1 MEVLVLFAAFFI
13 LLFIGLPIAIT
24 LALSSMAYL
33 MMMDIPLTV
42 IPQKMYAGM
51 DSFVLLCVPGFI
63 LAGNLMNR
71 GNITE
76 QIVNV
81 SNAMVGHIRGGLGLA
96 NVAGSMLFGGV
107 SGTAVADTA
116 SIGGVMIP
124 GMSKSGYDTP
134 FAAAVT
140 AASSTIGPI
149 VPPSVPMII
158 VGTLTGISVGQMFLA
173 GAVPGLLL
181 GFGMMITVYILAI
194 KRNYPKGEKVSFKQ
208 LLIELRRSSWAI
220 SLTMLILV
228 GIIGGFFTPTEASI
242 VAAFYALIIGL
253 YVYRG
258 LKWVHVP
265 SVLVA
270 TAVTSASLLILV
282 GFANVFGWILTSER
296 IPQMIADAILTL
308 SDNKIVV
315 LLIINLLLLL
325 VGSFMETIAALIILF
340 PTLLGV
346 ATSVGVDPVHF
357 GIIAVLNL
365 MIGLSTP
372 PVGVCLFVASSIG
385 GISMEKVAKAIVPFL
400 LCNIIVLMLVT
411 YIPGVSLWLPSM
423 FYR

>member
-1 MEVLVLFAAFFI
+1 MEVIILFATFFI
-13 LLFIGLPIAIT
+13 LLFVGLPIAIT
-24 LALSSMAYL
+24 LALASMSYL
-33 MMMDIPLTV
+33 FLMDIPYTV

-76 QIVNV
+76 QIINL

-124 GMSKSGYDTP
+124 GMSKAGYDTP
-134 FAAAVT
+134 FSAAVT

-149 VPPSVPMII
+149 IPPSVPMII

-173 GAVPGLLL
+173 GAIPGLLL
-181 GFGMMITVYILAI
+181 GFGMMITVYILAV
-194 KRNYPKGEKVSFKQ
+194 KRHYPKEEKVTFKQ
-208 LLIELRRSSWAI
+208 LLIEMKRSSWAV

-253 YVYRG
+253 YIYRG
-258 LKWVHVP
+258 LKWRDVP

-296 IPQMIADAILTL
+296 IPQMIASAILNL
-308 SDNKIVV
+308 SENKFVV

-346 ATSVGVDPVHF
+346 ATSVGVNPVHF

-400 LCNIIVLMLVT
+400 ICNIIILLIVT
-411 YIPGVSLWLPSM
+411 YVPAVALWLPGM
-423 FYR
+423 FYQ

>member
-1 MEVLVLFAAFFI
+1 MEVWILFLVFFA
-13 LLFIGLPIAIT
+13 LLALGVPIAIT
-24 LALSSMAYL
+24 LGAASLTYL
-33 MMMDIPLTV
+33 FLMEIPFTV
-42 IPQKMYAGM
+42 VPQKMYAGM

-76 QIVNV
+76 QIINL

-124 GMSKSGYDTP
+124 GMSKAGYDTP
-134 FAAAVT
+134 FSAAVT

-149 VPPSVPMII
+149 IPPSVPMII

-173 GAVPGLLL
+173 GAIPGVLL
-181 GFGMMITVYILAI
+181 GVGMMITVYILAI
-194 KRNYPKGEKVSFKQ
+194 KRNYPKEQKVGFKQ
-208 LLIELRRSSWAI
+208 LLVEMRKSSWAV
-220 SLTMLILV
+220 SLTLLILV
-228 GIIGGFFTPTEASI
+228 GIIGGFFTPTEASV

-258 LKWVHVP
+258 LKWRDVP
-265 SVLVA
+265 QVLVA
-270 TAVTSASLLILV
+270 TAVTSSSLLILV
-282 GFANVFGWILTSER
+282 GLANVFGWILTSER
-296 IPQMIADAILTL
+296 IPQMIADAILSL
-308 SDNKIVV
+308 SENKIVV
-315 LLIINLLLLL
+315 LLIINLVLLL

-346 ATSVGVDPVHF
+346 ATSVGVNPVHF

-385 GISMEKVAKAIVPFL
+385 NISMEKVAKAIIPFL
-400 LCNIIVLMLVT
+400 VCNIIVLLLVT
-411 YIPGVSLWLPSM
+411 YIPALSLWLPGL
-423 FYR
+423 FY

>member
-1 MEVLVLFAAFFI
+1 MEVGI
-13 LLFIGLPIAIT
+13 LFIVFFGFLFLGLPIAIT
-24 LALSSMAYL
+24 LGISSATYL
-33 MMMDIPLTV
+33 IIMDIPLTV

-76 QIVNV
+76 QIINL

-124 GMSKSGYDTP
+124 GMTKAGYDAP
-134 FAAAVT
+134 FSAAVT

-149 VPPSVPMII
+149 IPPSVPMII

-173 GAVPGLLL
+173 GAIPGIML
-181 GFGMMITVYILAI
+181 GIGMMITVYILAV
-194 KRNYPKGEKVSFKQ
+194 KRNYPKEEKVSFRTLMLEMKK
-208 LLIELRRSSWAI
+208 SSWAV
-220 SLTMLILV
+220 SLTLLILV
-228 GIIGGFFTPTEASI
+228 GIVGGFFTPTEASI
-242 VAAFYALIIGL
+242 VAAFYAMIIGL

-258 LKWVHVP
+258 LKWKDIP
-265 SVLVA
+265 SILVA
-270 TAVTSASLLILV
+270 TAVTSSSLLILV
-282 GFANVFGWILTSER
+282 GLANVFGWILTSER
-296 IPQMIADAILTL
+296 IPQMIADAIISF
-308 SDNKIVV
+308 SDNKLVV
-315 LLIINLLLLL
+315 LLVINLLLLL

-346 ATSVGVDPVHF
+346 ATMVGVNPVHF

-385 GISMEKVAKAIVPFL
+385 SISMEKVSKAILPFL

-411 YIPGVSLWLPSM
+411 YIPQLSLWLPSV
-423 FYR
+423 FYK

>member
-1 MEVLVLFAAFFI
+1 MEVGILFLVFFGFLF
-13 LLFIGLPIAIT
+13 LGLPIAIS
-24 LALSSMAYL
+24 LGVSAGAYL
-33 MMMDIPLTV
+33 FLMDIPLTV

-76 QIVNV
+76 QIINL

-107 SGTAVADTA
+107 SGTAIADTA

-124 GMSKSGYDTP
+124 GMAKAGYDKP

-149 VPPSVPMII
+149 IPPSVPMII

-173 GAVPGLLL
+173 GAIPGILL
-181 GFGMMITVYILAI
+181 GFGMMITVYILAV
-194 KRNYPKGEKVSFKQ
+194 KRNYPKEKRASFKTVIQ
-208 LLIELRRSSWAI
+208 EMRKSTWAL
-220 SLTMLILV
+220 SLTLLILV
-228 GIIGGFFTPTEASI
+228 GIVGGFFTPTEASV
-242 VAAFYALIIGL
+242 VAAFYAMLIGL
-253 YVYRG
+253 YIYRG
-258 LKWVHVP
+258 LKWKDIP
-265 SVLVA
+265 NILVA
-270 TAVTSASLLILV
+270 SAVTSASLLLLV
-282 GFANVFGWILTSER
+282 GLANVFGWILTSER
-296 IPQMIADAILTL
+296 IPQMIADAILNI
-308 SDNKIVV
+308 SENKLVV

-346 ATSVGVDPVHF
+346 ATLVGVNPVHF

-372 PVGVCLFVASSIG
+372 PVGVCLFVASSIAS
-385 GISMEKVAKAIVPFL
+385 ISMEKVAKAILPFL

-411 YIPGVSLWLPSM
+411 YIPQISLWLPSM
-423 FYR
+423 FYK

>member
-1 MEVLVLFAAFFI
+1 
-13 LLFIGLPIAIT
+13 
-24 LALSSMAYL
+24 
-33 MMMDIPLTV
+33 
-42 IPQKMYAGM
+42 
-51 DSFVLLCVPGFI
+51 
-63 LAGNLMNR
+63 
-71 GNITE
+71 
-76 QIVNV
+76 
-81 SNAMVGHIRGGLGLA
+81 
-96 NVAGSMLFGGV
+96 
-107 SGTAVADTA
+107 
-116 SIGGVMIP
+116 
-124 GMSKSGYDTP
+124 
-134 FAAAVT
+134 
-140 AASSTIGPI
+140 
-149 VPPSVPMII
+149 MII

-173 GAVPGLLL
+173 GAIPGLLL
-181 GFGMMITVYILAI
+181 GLGMMITVYILAV
-194 KRNYPKGEKVSFKQ
+194 KRNYPKEEKVSFRQ
-208 LLIELRRSSWAI
+208 LLIELRKSSWAI

-228 GIIGGFFTPTEASI
+228 GIIGGFFTPTEASV

-296 IPQMIADAILTL
+296 IPQMIANAILTL
-308 SDNKIVV
+308 SDNKFVV

-385 GISMEKVAKAIVPFL
+385 GISMEKVARAIVPFL
-400 LCNIIVLMLVT
+400 ICNIIILLMVT
-411 YIPGVSLWLPSM
+411 YIPSVSLWLPSI